1 MREQVFATQQN
12 FMLSMFGGN
21 RLVVVLFGFDVI
33 DEAMKPF
40 RDYQPF
46 INLMETLGRNPILGA
61 LIGALF
67 TVLI

>member
-1 MREQVFATQQN
+1 LREQVFATQQN